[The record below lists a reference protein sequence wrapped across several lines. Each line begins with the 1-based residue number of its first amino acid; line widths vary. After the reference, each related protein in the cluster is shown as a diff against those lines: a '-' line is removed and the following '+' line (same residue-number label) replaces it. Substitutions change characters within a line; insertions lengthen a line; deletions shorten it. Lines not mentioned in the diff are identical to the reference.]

1 MSDFALSIND
11 LQTLEVFSKL
21 NEIDFCH
28 PSTDKLVLPY
38 LHLFGMDIDYPFELV
53 ASLHRT
59 AYGKK
64 HLGLRY
70 CGSLRH
76 DQEWLDSKLC
86 TIMDRLSVMSFYDA
100 SFVMELIQL
109 TGSRVSYSTFGGVEQ
124 TSKKFKLNADQL
136 SDDWHKVDAEI
147 EQLNRIVKQIRGES
161 VEN

>member
-1 MSDFALSIND
+1 MSDFSLSIND

-28 PSTDKLVLPY
+28 YSTDKLVLPY
-38 LHLFGMDIDYPFELV
+38 LHLFGMDVDYPFELV

-76 DQEWLDSKLC
+76 DQQWLDSKLC
-86 TIMDRLSVMSFYDA
+86 TMMDRLSVLSFYDA

-124 TSKKFKLNADQL
+124 TSKKFKLHVDQL
-136 SDDWHKVDAEI
+136 SDDWKQVEVEI
-147 EQLNRIVKQIRGES
+147 GQLNRFVKQIRGES
-161 VEN
+161 VED